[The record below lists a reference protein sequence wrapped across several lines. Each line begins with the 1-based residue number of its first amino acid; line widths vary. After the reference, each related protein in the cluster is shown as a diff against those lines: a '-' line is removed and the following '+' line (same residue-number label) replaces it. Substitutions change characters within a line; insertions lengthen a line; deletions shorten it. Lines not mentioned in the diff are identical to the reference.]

1 MVVDII
7 KSLTPDELGA
17 VLIVLGLARETR
29 KLIKI
34 ILDYK
39 LANKD

>member
-7 KSLTPDELGA
+7 KSLTPDELGT

-29 KLIKI
+29 MLVKI

-39 LANKD
+39 LANKK